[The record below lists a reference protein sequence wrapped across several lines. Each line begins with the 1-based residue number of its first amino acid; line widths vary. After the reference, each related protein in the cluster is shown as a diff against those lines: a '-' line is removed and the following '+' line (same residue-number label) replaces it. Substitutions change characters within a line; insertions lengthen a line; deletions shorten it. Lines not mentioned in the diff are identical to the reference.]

1 MQGLCFLLQVHH
13 RALAMVQPHS
23 KRGLLHVAT
32 LRRCQM
38 VGRLSVIL
46 WSASDS
52 GAVVPLCDF
61 HSSVTGF
68 PLYKGLSPP
77 SPFGGVCALARA
89 RPRMQTIA
97 AKMLLTIVLLW
108 VDGGRKKPITARR
121 QFQGIL
127 VNSDIKTPRISIDP
141 DGFKTIDYEDETRK
155 Y

>member
-1 MQGLCFLLQVHH
+1 MQRLCFLLQVHH

-23 KRGLLHVAT
+23 ERGLLHVT
-32 LRRCQM
+32 PLRRCQM

-46 WSASDS
+46 WRDSDS

-77 SPFGGVCALARA
+77 SPFGGVCALVCARL
-89 RPRMQTIA
+89 RMLRKA
-97 AKMLLTIVLLW
+97 AVMLLTIVLLW
-108 VDGGRKKPITARR
+108 ADGGRKKPITARR

-141 DGFKTIDYEDETRK
+141 GRCKTIN
-155 Y
+155 